1 MENNIFVKLAKTKCN
16 PDVEPKLQTKEH
28 ERTTTTFNLTHT
40 IYNPI
45 TGIIPTKVSCTSD
58 LILDKDKTL
67 NKTELANL
75 ISTKDSE
82 RKTQDVQYKP
92 IKTKIISVTTPQ
104 AQAQGQGQGQGQGQA
119 QVNRTNYIETFE
131 DMKRGSSKPDNT
143 VLPKKNFNNI
153 LDGLKD
159 LGIIK

>member
-1 MENNIFVKLAKTKCN
+1 MENNIFVKLNKTKCN
-16 PDVEPKLQTKEH
+16 PDVELKLQTKEQ
-28 ERTTTTFNLTHT
+28 ERTTSTFNLTHT

-45 TGIIPTKVSCTSD
+45 TGIIPSKVASTTD
-58 LILDKDKTL
+58 LILDKDKIL

-75 ISTKDSE
+75 ISSKDSE
-82 RKTQDVQYKP
+82 RKTQDAQYKP
-92 IKTKIISVTTPQ
+92 IKTKIISVPPPQ
-104 AQAQGQGQGQGQGQA
+104 NKPQS

-131 DMKRGSSKPDNT
+131 DMKRVSSKPTNP
-143 VLPKKNFNNI
+143 VLPKKNFDNI